1 MDSSRKVFKFVML
14 SLQGICLA
22 LTSIWFYLGYSSQ
35 HRTTI
40 TLISNGYVGP
50 VKIVYGVKDTPEIPT
65 ENGRYIFKIPISG
78 LLHTSSDI
86 DSGWGVDEYYYYDGD
101 RRWRLH
107 ETNAPYNM
115 NEMPP
120 KGMVWGRNIEVD
132 NKNQTSENYFIGD
145 QEQYSRYQKNP
156 NSFSNEKMK

>member
-1 MDSSRKVFKFVML
+1 MDASQKVFKFVML
-14 SLQGICLA
+14 ALLFICLP

-35 HRTTI
+35 RRTTI
-40 TLISNGYVGP
+40 TLIPNGYVGP
-50 VKIVYGVKDTPEIPT
+50 VKIDFDIKDTPEIPT
-65 ENGRYIFKIPISG
+65 EIGRYVFKIPESG
-78 LLHTSSDI
+78 LLQTSSRSDK
-86 DSGWGVDEYYYYDGD
+86 GWGVDEYYYYDGD

-107 ETNAPYNM
+107 ETNDPYNM

-132 NKNQTSENYFIGD
+132 GKDQTSENFFIGD
-145 QEQYSRYQKNP
+145 QEQYSRYQKNS